1 MKGTLSSSVN
11 YCRKAGA
18 VAWNKANKPALFTGM
33 AILAAAA
40 MPAHA
45 EDLFANGKTT
55 INDTFG
61 SGSTVVWILY
71 ILEIIAAVFTYVK
84 TKNLAMFGGIAA
96 VMVFINVAFGIIRL
110 NTR

>member
-1 MKGTLSSSVN
+1 MKGTLSSCVN

-61 SGSTVVWILY
+61 SGSTVVWFLY
-71 ILEIIAAVFTYVK
+71 IREIKAARVY
-84 TKNLAMFGGIAA
+84 
-96 VMVFINVAFGIIRL
+96 
-110 NTR
+110 

>member
-1 MKGTLSSSVN
+1 M
-11 YCRKAGA
+11 
-18 VAWNKANKPALFTGM
+18 NKPALFTGM

-96 VMVFINVAFGIIRL
+96 VMVFINVAFGIIPS
-110 NTR
+110 

>member
-1 MKGTLSSSVN
+1 
-11 YCRKAGA
+11 
-18 VAWNKANKPALFTGM
+18 M

-96 VMVFINVAFGIIRL
+96 VMVFINVAFGIIPS
-110 NTR
+110 

>member
-1 MKGTLSSSVN
+1 WPSDP
-11 YCRKAGA
+11 

-96 VMVFINVAFGIIRL
+96 VMVFINVAFGIIPS
-110 NTR
+110 

>member
-1 MKGTLSSSVN
+1 MKGTLSSCVN

-33 AILAAAA
+33 ALLAAAA

-96 VMVFINVAFGIIRL
+96 VMVFINVAFGIIPS
-110 NTR
+110 

>member
-1 MKGTLSSSVN
+1 
-11 YCRKAGA
+11 
-18 VAWNKANKPALFTGM
+18 M
-33 AILAAAA
+33 AAS
-40 MPAHA
+40 P
-45 EDLFANGKTT
+45 ANGKTT

-96 VMVFINVAFGIIRL
+96 VMVFINVAFGIIPS
-110 NTR
+110 